1 MNINIKISKLIY
13 CLGVFL
19 TTATITSCDTE
30 ALTDLNK
37 NPNAIEYPIAE
48 YSFTDAVIKSV
59 PGQSY
64 RPLGQGL
71 QFFSTYKEVPAVG
84 DKFYTFNGTAGSF
97 DVYQGTN
104 TTTNG
109 ITTSSRSWNR
119 LKSLTEQLTGPDNV
133 NKRAAVEILRILLF
147 HQRTDQMGDMPYSE
161 AMKGLD
167 ILRPKYDTQKSI
179 YTAMLTEL
187 DAALISMDPGKSNV
201 FGAADPYFK
210 GDVARWKK
218 FGYTLMARLG
228 MRLSEVEPA
237 TAKTWVEK
245 AAAGG
250 MMNAFADVAYVRYAN
265 VTGQMNPKVNEM
277 ISGDFASP
285 GGDNVEGS
293 KWAAKFID
301 YLKNTGD
308 PRLPVV
314 SVVWVP
320 SGSAFTPDNTP
331 ARQRGMINGSV
342 NTRPSD
348 FDTYSEPSLLY
359 LDRSAPIITMGP
371 AEAYLILAEGA
382 ARGWNVGTTAA
393 VAYSNAVRQAM
404 AQWALWPTVAPHNPV
419 ITAAQ
424 VDAYLLA
431 NPYVGG
437 TLAMQLEQINTQ
449 KWISLLGDDFEIWS
463 NWRRIK
469 YPVFSYANWTN
480 TANQKVSYPGNVTAG
495 KMFRRFSLPV
505 GERNTNDVNYFEAIK
520 RQNFMDETQDLLQ
533 GRMWWD
539 VGPGTGQS
547 NVN

>member
-1 MNINIKISKLIY
+1 MKKNFFRVIY
-13 CLGVFL
+13 
-19 TTATITSCDTE
+19 TAAGLMTILAMPSCDTE
-30 ALTDLNK
+30 ALTDLNV
-37 NPNAIEYPIAE
+37 NPNAIEYVIPS
-48 YSFTDAVIKSV
+48 YSFTAAVFGST

-71 QFFSTYKEVPAVG
+71 QYFTTYKEVPAVG
-84 DKFYTFNGTAGSF
+84 DKFYNFNGTASGLG
-97 DVYQGTN
+97 VYTGQ
-104 TTTNG
+104 
-109 ITTSSRSWNR
+109 WNR
-119 LKSLTEQLTGPDNV
+119 LAQLTAQIPGAENV
-133 NKRAAVEILRILLF
+133 NRRAAAEILRILAV
-147 HQRTDQMGDMPYSE
+147 HQQTDQVGDMPYSE

-167 ILRPKYDTQKSI
+167 NLKPKYDTQKSI

-187 DAALISMDPGKSNV
+187 DAALTSMDASKLNV
-201 FGAADPYFK
+201 FGSADPYFQ
-210 GDVARWKK
+210 GDVAKWKR
-218 FGYTLMARLG
+218 FGYTLMGRLG

-250 MMNAFADVAYVRYAN
+250 MMAAFSDIAYLKYAN
-265 VTGQMNPKVNEM
+265 ATGQMNPKVNEM
-277 ISGDFASP
+277 INGDFSAP

-301 YLKNTGD
+301 HLKNTSD
-308 PRLPVV
+308 PRLPVI

-320 SGSAFTPDNTP
+320 AGGSTYTPNNTP
-331 ARQRGMINGSV
+331 ATQKGMVSGSI

-359 LDRSAPIITMGP
+359 IDRGSPIITMGP

-393 VAYSNAVRQAM
+393 AAYNNAVRQAM
-404 AQWALWPTVAPHNPV
+404 AQWALWPTVAPHNPN
-419 ITAAQ
+419 ITTAQ

-431 NPYVGG
+431 NPYLTAG
-437 TLAMQLEQINTQ
+437 TLAQQLEQINTQ
-449 KWISLLGDDFEIWS
+449 KWVSLLGNDFEVWS

-469 YPVFSYANWTN
+469 YPVFNYANWTN
-480 TANQKVSYPGNVTAG
+480 TSGAKVSYPGNVTAG
-495 KMFRRFSLPV
+495 KMFRRFSLPLS
-505 GERNTNDVNYFEAIK
+505 ERNTNETNYFEAIK
-520 RQNFMDETQDLLQ
+520 RQNYSEEQVDLLQ

-547 NVN
+547 NTN